1 MNKTVRRILLVFAS
15 LILVIALALGS
26 LLLPSVQ
33 SYIGRKVSEA
43 ISRNIPQQVSIDRI
57 DIRTSGRVCLSGI
70 RVLDHHGDTLIAADS
85 VKARL
90 GLSGIFSGKLSLAY
104 ADIYRPELHI
114 IKYKGEEKN
123 SLALFIDN
131 FKSEKKKE
139 KKPFYLSV
147 SKAEIFN
154 GDFSFERQDSARTE
168 YARHIS
174 LKASGISIDPGDYHA
189 DLDALSFA
197 SSAGTDV
204 RNFSGTFRLCPQ
216 GIIMDKVTLATDRSN
231 LQFSAS
237 SYFLRGDSAGI
248 RLIDRIRNS
257 QFSLSLEP
265 SHIDMHDVEHLFP
278 QAAYVPPTDISA
290 RIVAEKGMVDV
301 KGLKVAIGD
310 VFSANISGRLNAPGA
325 LRDGNGKIVLKSIQ
339 VLPSQAIAVMN
350 RVTGKYVPEKTY
362 DKLSSIE
369 QLSGNAL
376 VTLENENVTAVV
388 SLMTLQHGKIFI
400 QGQSDDLW
408 NKKNARY
415 TAKAVLE
422 NVNAGLLTGSKLLGK
437 VTLFSDIKGK
447 GFDPRS
453 ATIELN
459 TSIHLL
465 EFKGYPYTGIDLYS
479 KLADGAL
486 SSEITVADPNLQ
498 AKLSASLEGTPEK
511 GRYHGTLDM
520 YLDKSD
526 LHALNLVK
534 DSIVNL
540 RGTIQADATGSGLND
555 VEGMLSFS
563 EMSYNN
569 GSNYYY
575 LDRILIE
582 SQILDSAQ
590 RRLSID
596 SDELF
601 NGYIEGNYL
610 LSEVPSAVMNGLL
623 ARFKPYQKRKVT
635 PGQEYSFQLNITA
648 SNVKIVNT
656 PLVFDGKTH
665 MGGTVNTSQD
675 DFSFNLVADRINYNN
690 ILLDTLNFNLNT
702 ANANVLSI
710 KAQKFLNPVYSIEDL
725 DLSAQRYADSIA
737 IRSDFYK
744 WNSADSIAYHI
755 KAYQKDDEDGNVVIG
770 FLPSNINLEHM
781 KWQFGGHDPSRD
793 RIVWN
798 VDQGSVNLD
807 SLVMTS
813 GEARISAGGFYSSKD
828 LMDLRLSIEEL
839 DLSRSIFLRN
849 NVPLK
854 GHLNLLAHLYKG
866 EQDKTII
873 PEVSLSIDSL
883 AVAYDEIGDLSLS
896 VKADLANRYIN
907 TSAQLVNGSRK
918 ALSLT
923 GGLRISDRQLV
934 PEMDLTLDSLRLDVV
949 HYLLPSVFNKSTGFA
964 SAEIEIRGLMKSP
977 DINGFVRLDR
987 TKLGINFT
995 NVEYAIPDSTIVPVR
1010 NSFFYFDKIRIRD
1023 VVYSTYGTLDGRIYH
1038 DNFKPW
1044 YLDLRTDVDKTL
1056 VLNTSGQ
1063 NNDKFYGKVF
1073 ATGFM
1078 ELKGPTNSLKYN
1090 IAARTERNTNFAI
1103 DIGSA
1108 SDFKDSQ
1115 MITFVPPRTSHVDS
1129 LLQNLK
1135 KQIVKSA
1142 VESSSEMDIAIEAT
1156 PDATLSVYLD
1166 KTSGHMIEANGEG
1179 KLSMHLSPQGSFTL
1193 NGTYEVVSGNYTF
1206 VYKMIKKSFSLL
1218 SGGRM
1223 TFDGDPSNPN
1233 IDISA
1238 SYKTTTK
1245 PAVYLSSVAENARE
1259 EVVMTINL
1267 TGDLTEPVYNFDIQM
1282 PRAPENVRE
1291 ELAYRLSDQDQLSQ
1305 QFISLMVLNSF
1316 TATGEN
1322 DNQNVVASGV
1332 AGLTAGMLSSQ
1343 FSNILQRFVSG
1354 VDINVNVNTS
1364 TNKYLGT
1371 TESTDFELGIS
1382 TKLFDNR
1389 VTVNGMVGMPTGT
1402 TQSDLVGDVEI
1413 EYNITP
1419 DGRFRAVFVNRRQ
1432 NDYMNNQQGYIQSIG
1447 VSYRQEFNT
1456 FRELGS
1462 LIKQSFTGKNA
1473 AARKKA
1479 KEEKK
1484 LRREAE
1490 KNAESFPTVPVPS
1503 SEQPPKDTIQP
1514 LKTEPADTTGR
1525 VKITF
1530 K

>member
-1 MNKTVRRILLVFAS
+1 MNKTARRVLLIFAS
-15 LILVIALALGS
+15 LVLVIALALGS

-43 ISRNIPQQVSIDRI
+43 ISRNIPQQIDIDRI
-57 DIRTSGRVCLSGI
+57 DIRPSGRVCLSGI

-90 GLSGIFSGKLSLAY
+90 GLLGIFSGKLSLAY

-114 IKYKGEEKN
+114 IKYKGEKKN
-123 SLALFIDN
+123 SLSLFIDN

-139 KKPFYLSV
+139 KKPFYLSI
-147 SKAEIFN
+147 SKARIYD
-154 GDFSFERQDSARTE
+154 GDFSFERQDSAKTE

-174 LKASGISIDPGDYHA
+174 LKASDISIDPGDYHA

-216 GIIMDKVTLATDRSN
+216 GIIMDNVDLATDRSI
-231 LQFSAS
+231 LRFSAS
-237 SYFLRGDSAGI
+237 SYFLRSDSAGVK
-248 RLIDRIRNS
+248 LVDRIRNS
-257 QFSLSLEP
+257 QFSLSVEP
-265 SHIDMHDVEHLFP
+265 SHIDLHDIEHLFP
-278 QAAYVPPTDISA
+278 QAAYMPPTDISA
-290 RIVAEKGMVDV
+290 RIVAQRGMIDV
-301 KGLKVAIGD
+301 KGLKVAVGD
-310 VFSANISGRLNAPGA
+310 VFSANISGRLNAPA
-325 LRDGNGKIVLKSIQ
+325 TLREGNGKIVLKSIQ
-339 VLPSQAIAVMN
+339 VLPSRAIAVMN
-350 RVTGKYVPEKTY
+350 RVTGKYVPEKAY

-376 VTLENENVTAVV
+376 LTLENENVTAVL
-388 SLMTLQHGKIFI
+388 SLTTLQHGKIFI

-408 NKKNARY
+408 SKKNARY

-453 ATIELN
+453 ATVELN

-479 KLADGAL
+479 KLIGGAL

-555 VEGMLSFS
+555 IEGMLSFS

-575 LDRILIE
+575 IDQVLIE
-582 SQILDSAQ
+582 SQILDSTR

-635 PGQEYSFQLNITA
+635 SGQEYSFLLNITA

-665 MGGTVNTSQD
+665 MGGTVNTSKD

-710 KAQKFLNPVYSIEDL
+710 KAQKFLNPVYSIENL
-725 DLSAQRYADSIA
+725 DLSALRYADSIA

-755 KAYQKDDEDGNVVIG
+755 NAYQKDDEDGNVVIG

-781 KWQFGGHDPSRD
+781 KWRFGGHDPSRD

-813 GEARISAGGFYSSKD
+813 GDARISAGGFYSSKD

-839 DLSRSIFLRN
+839 DLSRSVFLRN

-854 GHLNLLAHLYKG
+854 GTLNFTAHLSKT

-883 AVAYDEIGDLSLS
+883 AVAYDEIGNLSLS
-896 VKADLANRYIN
+896 VKADLANRYVN
-907 TSAQLVNGSRK
+907 TSAQLMNGSRK

-923 GGLRISDRQLV
+923 GGLKIGDGELV
-934 PEMDLTLDSLRLDVV
+934 PEMDLALDSLPVDVV
-949 HYLLPSVFNKSTGFA
+949 HYLLPTVFNKSTGYA
-964 SAEIEIRGLMKSP
+964 SAEMEIRGLMKSP

-995 NVEYAIPDSTIVPVR
+995 NVEYVIPDSTVVPVR
-1010 NSFFYFDKIRIRD
+1010 NSFFYFDKIRVRD
-1023 VVYSTYGTLDGRIYH
+1023 AVYSTYATLDGRIYH

-1044 YLDLRTDVDKTL
+1044 YLDLRADADKSL
-1056 VLNTSGQ
+1056 VLNTSGE

-1103 DIGSA
+1103 DIGST

-1142 VESSSEMDIAIEAT
+1142 VESSSEMNIAIEAT

-1193 NGTYEVVSGNYTF
+1193 NGTYEVVSGTYTF

-1233 IDISA
+1233 IDLSA

-1267 TGDLTEPVYNFDIQM
+1267 TGDLAEPVYNFDIQM

-1291 ELAYRLSDQDQLSQ
+1291 ELAYRLSDQEQLSQ

-1343 FSNILQRFVSG
+1343 FSNLLQRFVTG

-1473 AARKKA
+1473 AARKKDR
-1479 KEEKK
+1479 EEKK
-1484 LRREAE
+1484 ARREAE
-1490 KNAESFPTVPVPS
+1490 KNAEALPLVPS
-1503 SEQPPKDTIQP
+1503 SIPEQAPKDSSP
-1514 LKTEPADTTGR
+1514 KTEQADTSA

>member
-1 MNKTVRRILLVFAS
+1 MNKTARRVLLIFAS
-15 LILVIALALGS
+15 LVLVIALALGS

-43 ISRNIPQQVSIDRI
+43 ISRNIPQQIDIDRI
-57 DIRTSGRVCLSGI
+57 DIRPSGRVCLSGI

-90 GLSGIFSGKLSLAY
+90 GLLGIFSGKLSLAY

-114 IKYKGEEKN
+114 IKYKGEKKN
-123 SLALFIDN
+123 SLSLFIDN

-139 KKPFYLSV
+139 KKPFYLSI
-147 SKAEIFN
+147 SKARIYD
-154 GDFSFERQDSARTE
+154 GDFSFERQDSAKTE

-174 LKASGISIDPGDYHA
+174 LKASDISIDPGDYHA

-216 GIIMDKVTLATDRSN
+216 GIIMDNVDLATDRSI
-231 LQFSAS
+231 LRFSAS
-237 SYFLRGDSAGI
+237 SYFLRSDSAGVK
-248 RLIDRIRNS
+248 LVDRIQNS
-257 QFSLSLEP
+257 QFSLSVEP
-265 SHIDMHDVEHLFP
+265 SHIDLHDIEHLFP
-278 QAAYVPPTDISA
+278 QAAYMPPTDISA
-290 RIVAEKGMVDV
+290 RIVAQRGMIDV
-301 KGLKVAIGD
+301 KGLKVAVGD
-310 VFSANISGRLNAPGA
+310 VFSANISGRLNAPA
-325 LRDGNGKIVLKSIQ
+325 TLREGNGKIVLKSIQ
-339 VLPSQAIAVMN
+339 VLPSRAIAVMN
-350 RVTGKYVPEKTY
+350 RVTGKYVPERAY

-376 VTLENENVTAVV
+376 LTLENENVTAVL
-388 SLMTLQHGKIFI
+388 SLTTLQHGKIFI

-408 NKKNARY
+408 SKKNARY

-453 ATIELN
+453 ATVELN

-479 KLADGAL
+479 KLTDGAL

-555 VEGMLSFS
+555 IEGMLSFS

-575 LDRILIE
+575 IDQVLIE
-582 SQILDSAQ
+582 SQILDSTR

-635 PGQEYSFQLNITA
+635 SGQEYSFLLNITA

-665 MGGTVNTSQD
+665 MGGTVNTSKD

-710 KAQKFLNPVYSIEDL
+710 KAQKFLNPVYSIENL
-725 DLSAQRYADSIA
+725 DLSALRYADSIA

-755 KAYQKDDEDGNVVIG
+755 NAYQKDDEDGNVVIG

-781 KWQFGGHDPSRD
+781 KWRFGGHDPSRD

-813 GEARISAGGFYSSKD
+813 GDARISAGGFYSSKD

-839 DLSRSIFLRN
+839 DLSRSVFLRN

-854 GHLNLLAHLYKG
+854 GTLNFTAHLSKT

-883 AVAYDEIGDLSLS
+883 AVAYDEIGNLSLS
-896 VKADLANRYIN
+896 VKADLANRYVN
-907 TSAQLVNGSRK
+907 TSAQLMNGSRK

-923 GGLRISDRQLV
+923 GGLKIGDGELV
-934 PEMDLTLDSLRLDVV
+934 PEMDLALDSLPVDVV
-949 HYLLPSVFNKSTGFA
+949 HYLLPTVFNKSTGYA
-964 SAEIEIRGLMKSP
+964 SAEMEIRGLMKSP

-995 NVEYAIPDSTIVPVR
+995 NVEYVIPDSTVVPVR
-1010 NSFFYFDKIRIRD
+1010 NSFFYFDKIRVRD
-1023 VVYSTYGTLDGRIYH
+1023 AVYSTYATLDGRIYH

-1044 YLDLRTDVDKTL
+1044 YLDLRADADKSL
-1056 VLNTSGQ
+1056 VLNTSGE

-1103 DIGSA
+1103 DIGST

-1142 VESSSEMDIAIEAT
+1142 VESSSEMNIAIEAT

-1193 NGTYEVVSGNYTF
+1193 NGTYEVVSGTYTF

-1233 IDISA
+1233 IDLSA

-1267 TGDLTEPVYNFDIQM
+1267 TGDLAEPVYNFDIQM

-1291 ELAYRLSDQDQLSQ
+1291 ELAYRLSDQEQLSQ

-1343 FSNILQRFVSG
+1343 FSNLLQRFVTG

-1473 AARKKA
+1473 AARKKDR
-1479 KEEKK
+1479 EEKK
-1484 LRREAE
+1484 ARREAE
-1490 KNAESFPTVPVPS
+1490 KNAEALPLVPS
-1503 SEQPPKDTIQP
+1503 SIPEQAPKDSSP
-1514 LKTEPADTTGR
+1514 KTEQADTSA